1 MTKAQRAARDRL
13 IAYAQQPDVYY
24 PPTPEECH
32 AAYELIQAMEKA
44 NAELLSDDQSTGT
57 CRAILADKRMI
68 ANQKLAAIALLL
80 DGGRLTRLEI
90 AERINSHDRTMSRI
104 MGRLVDLGLVD
115 ETRDGMTSAKS
126 YRWIGEDK

>member
-1 MTKAQRAARDRL
+1 MSNAETLITGMLDRILQDGLQKARER
-13 IAYAQQPDVYY
+13 
-24 PPTPEECH
+24 
-32 AAYELIQAMEKA
+32 IQADA
-44 NAELLSDDQSTGT
+44 RLLP
-57 CRAILADKRMI
+57 
-68 ANQKLAAIALLL
+68 NQKLAALVLFE

-90 AERINSHDRTMSRI
+90 AERINSHGRTMSRI